1 MDKKKI
7 PNKLDISLYG
17 DMTKVND
24 ITSKC
29 RVRIFY
35 KGLNRNRTFISEEF
49 ANKLIASLPYVPIKG
64 IFDKDDVDYTGHGW
78 KNSDGKIYGIVPENP
93 NFAWEKH
100 LDEDGV
106 EREYACCDVIV
117 YTALYPEAKIIS
129 GKSQSMEI
137 YSGTLKGQW
146 NIWEDGDPYF
156 NFEDGCLL
164 GLQVLGD
171 MTEPCFEGAAFF
183 SLYNDAKELID
194 TIKSFSKKDNND
206 NKKVGVK
213 KPVNTNLFGVEA
225 ENFSAI
231 FAMLNPNYE
240 TEKSETF
247 DSVIFSLDNDVVCYV
262 NKDGVHYNKIEKD
275 EQGNFTLGESVD
287 PKEMTVL
294 KDEIVTLKS
303 QLEEAKGTSTDDDK
317 DALADFQ
324 KKLDEKDAEIANLK
338 TNIVEFENEKTLLN
352 GQISELSEFKS
363 NIENTKKEEILDKF
377 SEYLND
383 SLIDELKGKM
393 DKFTVD
399 DFKKEVCAT
408 AYDNSSTT
416 FFSKKKDESDL
427 IYKVNVDNKAE
438 SGIERLLDKY
448 KNGGNK

>member
-1 MDKKKI
+1 MDKMKI
-7 PNKLDISLYG
+7 PNRLDISLYG

-64 IFDKDDVDYTGHGW
+64 IFDKDDVDYTDHGW

-137 YSGTLKGQW
+137 YSGTLKGRW

-156 NFEDGCLL
+156 DFEDGCLL

-194 TIKSFSKKDNND
+194 TIKNFSKKDNND

-275 EQGNFTLGESVD
+275 EQGNFALGESVD

-303 QLEEAKGTSTDDDK
+303 QLEEAKTTSTDDDK

-338 TNIVEFENEKTLLN
+338 TNIVEFEKEKTLLS

>member
-1 MDKKKI
+1 
-7 PNKLDISLYG
+7 
-17 DMTKVND
+17 
-24 ITSKC
+24 
-29 RVRIFY
+29 
-35 KGLNRNRTFISEEF
+35 
-49 ANKLIASLPYVPIKG
+49 
-64 IFDKDDVDYTGHGW
+64 
-78 KNSDGKIYGIVPENP
+78 
-93 NFAWEKH
+93 
-100 LDEDGV
+100 
-106 EREYACCDVIV
+106 
-117 YTALYPEAKIIS
+117 
-129 GKSQSMEI
+129 
-137 YSGTLKGQW
+137 
-146 NIWEDGDPYF
+146 
-156 NFEDGCLL
+156 
-164 GLQVLGD
+164 
-171 MTEPCFEGAAFF
+171 
-183 SLYNDAKELID
+183 
-194 TIKSFSKKDNND
+194 
-206 NKKVGVK
+206 
-213 KPVNTNLFGVEA
+213 
-225 ENFSAI
+225 
-231 FAMLNPNYE
+231 
-240 TEKSETF
+240 
-247 DSVIFSLDNDVVCYV
+247 
-262 NKDGVHYNKIEKD
+262 
-275 EQGNFTLGESVD
+275 
-287 PKEMTVL
+287 MTVL

-383 SLIDELKGKM
+383 SLIAELKGKM

-416 FFSKKKDESDL
+416 FFSKKKDELDL

>member
-64 IFDKDDVDYTGHGW
+64 IFDKDDVDYTDHGW

-324 KKLDEKDAEIANLK
+324 KKLD
-338 TNIVEFENEKTLLN
+338 
-352 GQISELSEFKS
+352 
-363 NIENTKKEEILDKF
+363 
-377 SEYLND
+377 
-383 SLIDELKGKM
+383 
-393 DKFTVD
+393 
-399 DFKKEVCAT
+399 
-408 AYDNSSTT
+408 
-416 FFSKKKDESDL
+416 
-427 IYKVNVDNKAE
+427 
-438 SGIERLLDKY
+438 
-448 KNGGNK
+448 

>member
-1 MDKKKI
+1 MDKMKI
-7 PNKLDISLYG
+7 PNRLDISLYG

-49 ANKLIASLPYVPIKG
+49 ADKLIASLPYVPIKG
-64 IFDKDDVDYTGHGW
+64 IFDKDDVDYTDHGW

-194 TIKSFSKKDNND
+194 TIKNFSKKDNDD
-206 NKKVGVK
+206 NKKVEVK
-213 KPVNTNLFGVEA
+213 EPVNTNLFGVEA

-231 FAMLNPNYE
+231 FAMLNPDFE
-240 TEKSETF
+240 MGKDEVF
-247 DSVIFSLDNDVVCYV
+247 DSVIFSLDNDVVSYA
-262 NKDGVHYNKIEKD
+262 NKDGVHYNKIVKD

-303 QLEEAKGTSTDDDK
+303 QLEEAKTTSTDDDK

-324 KKLDEKDAEIANLK
+324 KKLDERDAEIADLK
-338 TNIVEFENEKTLLN
+338 TNIVEFEKEKTLLS

-363 NIENTKKEEILDKF
+363 NIENTKKEEIL
-377 SEYLND
+377 EYFMGQYRSMLETNLENYIQNFE
-383 SLIDELKGKM
+383 SFM
-393 DKFTVD
+393 NPNAPHN
-399 DFKKEVCAT
+399 KEVEAS
-408 AYDNSSTT
+408 A
-416 FFSKKKDESDL
+416 
-427 IYKVNVDNKAE
+427 
-438 SGIERLLDKY
+438 
-448 KNGGNK
+448 

>member
-1 MDKKKI
+1 M
-7 PNKLDISLYG
+7 
-17 DMTKVND
+17 
-24 ITSKC
+24 
-29 RVRIFY
+29 
-35 KGLNRNRTFISEEF
+35 
-49 ANKLIASLPYVPIKG
+49 
-64 IFDKDDVDYTGHGW
+64 
-78 KNSDGKIYGIVPENP
+78 
-93 NFAWEKH
+93 
-100 LDEDGV
+100 
-106 EREYACCDVIV
+106 
-117 YTALYPEAKIIS
+117 
-129 GKSQSMEI
+129 
-137 YSGTLKGQW
+137 
-146 NIWEDGDPYF
+146 
-156 NFEDGCLL
+156 
-164 GLQVLGD
+164 
-171 MTEPCFEGAAFF
+171 
-183 SLYNDAKELID
+183 
-194 TIKSFSKKDNND
+194 
-206 NKKVGVK
+206 K

-247 DSVIFSLDNDVVCYV
+247 DSVIFSLDNDVVSYV
-262 NKDGVHYNKIEKD
+262 NKDGIHYNKIEKD
-275 EQGNFTLGESVD
+275 EEGNFALGESVD
-287 PKEMTVL
+287 SKEMTVL

-303 QLEEAKGTSTDDDK
+303 QLEGAKTTSTDDK

-324 KKLDEKDAEIANLK
+324 KKLNEKDAEIADLK

>member
-64 IFDKDDVDYTGHGW
+64 IFDKDDVDYTDHGW

-156 NFEDGCLL
+156 YFEDGCLL

-194 TIKSFSKKDNND
+194 TIKSFSKKDNDD
-206 NKKVGVK
+206 NKKVEVK

-231 FAMLNPNYE
+231 FTMLNPNYE
-240 TEKSETF
+240 TGKSETF
-247 DSVIFSLDNDVVCYV
+247 DSVIFSLDNDVVSYV

-275 EQGNFTLGESVD
+275 EQGNFILGESVD

-303 QLEEAKGTSTDDDK
+303 QLEEAKTTSTDDDK

-324 KKLDEKDAEIANLK
+324 KRLDEKDAEIADLK